1 MAIIH
6 VINEYGEAASPIPAA
21 PKLDLDQYPM
31 GAAPGVLD
39 QLKDHLRR
47 NWLKYLLAGGFF
59 GYHANKKYN
68 NYHVK
73 LNDAKMAQNAFTQM
87 QQLHNELINNTDKYS
102 DLQKMQMYSA
112 YRHLAAQLM
121 PNQAAIIHNFGDNA
135 GDFLHFMDSQN
146 KVGGL
151 ALAAKEVQRRQ
162 QESDKAAKTYT
173 DSYFGGVLRKL
184 GITKPETFEDPNN
197 RLSKA
202 VSDVRNLMQAQA
214 SDSQDKLKAVNDA
227 VSQLQDNP
235 QSVPDPNQPQNAPT
249 DSNSQSNQADNSSQ
263 TQAAQ
268 NQRTFDNM
276 APDELL
282 NFANDHFSNDNY
294 RPIGIGT
301 PNGEIAI
308 SKDIPGISRYLFA
321 KNPNKANSALDVDQL
336 REYNSLMKLYSQVYN
351 QFNSEQSDPNETY
364 GNLRLLV
371 HKLRAFGNKYP
382 GTLEKAMKIDQNAN
396 ITGEDDSLVK
406 VAHFAR
412 ALNNF
417 NNHFNPLFPSE
428 NIDQSSNQTQPNAEA
443 SKKSS
448 VDDQVANALSNPAD
462 QPPAQPPVQSPVQ
475 PPAQPPASGS
485 TVSQSPES
493 VPTVSQPSVQSPTAS
508 STVPNDVN
516 NSVANALN
524 DKPEVKPEPQVKP
537 KPQPEV
543 KPKPQPEVKPKPQ
556 PQANDSEFN
565 KYMGMPYWKDS
576 LYTVF
581 PKLKMIHEMIYSF
594 NEDESDTY
602 TYSEPKNEQKEKKS
616 GSDSKLKTIGKILAA
631 GGLAALGAGAI
642 HQIKNS
648 HLQNAEMYKQAK
660 QNQQSL
666 NSLAKANT
674 LDSVDVIGK
683 VKDLKDKY
691 MANDQTD

>member
-6 VINEYGEAASPIPAA
+6 VINEYGEAAGPIPAA

-162 QESDKAAKTYT
+162 QESDKAAKTYSK
-173 DSYFGGVLRKL
+173 SYFGGVLQKL
-184 GITKPETFEDPNN
+184 GLTKPETFEDPNN
-197 RLSKA
+197 GLGKA
-202 VSDVRNLMQAQA
+202 VSDVTRLMQTQA
-214 SDSQDKLKAVNDA
+214 TNSQDDLKNIHDT

-235 QSVPDPNQPQNAPT
+235 PSVPNPNQSQNAST
-249 DSNSQSNQADNSSQ
+249 DSDSQSNQSGQSNDSSQ

-282 NFANDHFSNDNY
+282 NFANDHFSNDSY

-301 PNGEIAI
+301 PYGEIAI

-321 KNPNKANSALDVDQL
+321 KDSSKKNSALDVDQL
-336 REYNSLMKLYSQVYN
+336 REYNSLMKLYSQVHN
-351 QFNSEQSDPNETY
+351 QFNSEESDPNETY

-382 GTLEKAMKIDQNAN
+382 GFLEKAVNIDKNTN
-396 ITGEDDSLVK
+396 ITGEDDSLVR

-428 NIDQSSNQTQPNAEA
+428 NTDQSSNQTQPNAEA
-443 SKKSS
+443 SKKPS
-448 VDDQVANALSNPAD
+448 VGDQVANALSNPT
-462 QPPAQPPVQSPVQ
+462 AQPPVQSPESNPTVSQPPVQ
-475 PPAQPPASGS
+475 PPVQPSASGS
-485 TVSQSPES
+485 TVSQP
-493 VPTVSQPSVQSPTAS
+493 PVQSPAPSTNSTHTQKPINIS
-508 STVPNDVN
+508 SVPPADV
-516 NSVANALN
+516 LR
-524 DKPEVKPEPQVKP
+524 KQ
-537 KPQPEV
+537 
-543 KPKPQPEVKPKPQ
+543 
-556 PQANDSEFN
+556 SELRSSFPDPLSKRLMVGN
-565 KYMGMPYWKDS
+565 ES
-576 LYTVF
+576 LYKEF

-602 TYSEPKNEQKEKKS
+602 TYSEPKNEQKKS

>member
-6 VINEYGEAASPIPAA
+6 VINEYGEAAGPIPAA

-87 QQLHNELINNTDKYS
+87 QQLHNELINNVDKYS

-121 PNQAAIIHNFGDNA
+121 PNQAAIIHNFGDNV
-135 GDFLHFMDSQN
+135 GDFIHFMDSQN

-173 DSYFGGVLRKL
+173 KSYLGGVLQKL
-184 GITKPETFEDPNN
+184 GLTKPETFEDPNN
-197 RLSKA
+197 GLSKA
-202 VSDVRNLMQAQA
+202 VSDVNQLMQAQTRN
-214 SDSQDKLKAVNDA
+214 SQDDLKNIHDT

-235 QSVPDPNQPQNAPT
+235 QSVPNPNEPQNT
-249 DSNSQSNQADNSSQ
+249 STNSDSQSNRSDQSNGSSQ

-282 NFANDHFSNDNY
+282 NFANDHFSNDSY

-301 PNGEIAI
+301 QYGEIAI

-321 KNPNKANSALDVDQL
+321 KDSSKKNSALDVDQL
-336 REYNSLMKLYSQVYN
+336 REYNSLMKLYSQVHN
-351 QFNSEQSDPNETY
+351 QFNSEESDPNETY

-382 GTLEKAMKIDQNAN
+382 GFLEKAINIDKNTN
-396 ITGEDDSLVK
+396 ITGEDDSLVR

-428 NIDQSSNQTQPNAEA
+428 NTDQSSNQTQPNAEV
-443 SKKSS
+443 SKKPS
-448 VDDQVANALSNPAD
+448 VGDQVANALSNPAD
-462 QPPAQPPVQSPVQ
+462 QSSAQ
-475 PPAQPPASGS
+475 PPAQPPASN
-485 TVSQSPES
+485 
-493 VPTVSQPSVQSPTAS
+493 PTVSQPPVQPPVQPPASNPTVSQPPAQPPVQPPAPSTNSTHTQKPIIS
-508 STVPNDVN
+508 SEPPVDV
-516 NSVANALN
+516 LR
-524 DKPEVKPEPQVKP
+524 KQ
-537 KPQPEV
+537 
-543 KPKPQPEVKPKPQ
+543 
-556 PQANDSEFN
+556 QAQSRSSLPV
-565 KYMGMPYWKDS
+565 MGKNES
-576 LYTVF
+576 LYKEF

-602 TYSEPKNEQKEKKS
+602 TYSEPKNEQKKS
-616 GSDSKLKTIGKILAA
+616 GSNSKLKTIGKILAA